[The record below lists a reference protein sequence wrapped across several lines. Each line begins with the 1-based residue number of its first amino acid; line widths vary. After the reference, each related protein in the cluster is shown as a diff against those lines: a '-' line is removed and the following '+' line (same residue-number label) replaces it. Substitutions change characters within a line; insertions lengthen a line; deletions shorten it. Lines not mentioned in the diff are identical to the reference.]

1 MWIGMLLFYKVDWQ
15 VVFYIMW
22 IDMFLLYNVDWH
34 VAFI

>member
-1 MWIGMLLFYKVDWQ
+1 MLLFYKVDWQ